1 MDERKNTTMSD
12 EQLTQELRS
21 HNSASKAAGIV
32 MVIGIILMIIGIIGF
47 TIPLI
52 VAGLLI
58 AIIAGVIRNGRKS
71 TIKKQLSDNLVKSA
85 LEDVFDNVVYEPFKA
100 MPSSLVWESDM
111 MLPVSFNT
119 VEGSD
124 HIKASYKGLDIEMG
138 DVSLV
143 DSGEI
148 YNDETQMYEKVEST
162 VFRGQWLVCDFG
174 RELVSDVKLAAR
186 SRADRAL
193 KKASIKTENEEFNKR
208 FTIVSDNEQEAFYIL
223 TPHMMEY
230 IMSMADK
237 GGGEVY
243 MSFLRKGKL
252 HIAVKTNRDFF
263 EMGSGSPDAAAL
275 RRKFTGEIRYFTDL
289 IDELKLTDT
298 IYKQN

>member
-12 EQLTQELRS
+12 EQLTQELKS

-47 TIPLI
+47 MIPLI
-52 VAGLLI
+52 VAGLVI

-85 LEDVFDNVVYEPFKA
+85 LEDVFDNVIYEPFKA

-243 MSFLRKGKL
+243 MSFLCKGKL

>member
-52 VAGLLI
+52 VAGLVI

>member
-12 EQLTQELRS
+12 EQLTQELKS

-47 TIPLI
+47 MIPLI
-52 VAGLLI
+52 VAGLVI

-85 LEDVFDNVVYEPFKA
+85 LEDVFDNVIYEPFKA

>member
-12 EQLTQELRS
+12 EQLTQELKS

-47 TIPLI
+47 MIPLI
-52 VAGLLI
+52 VAGLVI

-85 LEDVFDNVVYEPFKA
+85 LEGIFDNVIYEPFKA

-148 YNDETQMYEKVEST
+148 YNDETQMYEKVKST

-174 RELVSDVKLAAR
+174 RELVSNVKLAAR
-186 SRADRAL
+186 SRVDRAL

>member
-12 EQLTQELRS
+12 EQLTQELKS

-85 LEDVFDNVVYEPFKA
+85 LEDVFDNVIYEPFKA

-223 TPHMMEY
+223 
-230 IMSMADK
+230 I
-237 GGGEVY
+237 
-243 MSFLRKGKL
+243 
-252 HIAVKTNRDFF
+252 
-263 EMGSGSPDAAAL
+263 
-275 RRKFTGEIRYFTDL
+275 
-289 IDELKLTDT
+289 
-298 IYKQN
+298 

>member
-52 VAGLLI
+52 VAGLVI

-208 FTIVSDNEQEAFYIL
+208 FTIVSDTEHEAFYIL

-275 RRKFTGEIRYFTDL
+275 RRKFIGEIRYFTDL

>member
-12 EQLTQELRS
+12 EQLTQELKN
-21 HNSASKAAGIV
+21 HNLASKAAGIV

-52 VAGLLI
+52 VAGLVI

-85 LEDVFDNVVYEPFKA
+85 LEDVFDNVIYEPFKA

>member
-12 EQLTQELRS
+12 EQLTQELKS

-47 TIPLI
+47 MIPLI
-52 VAGLLI
+52 VAGLVI

-85 LEDVFDNVVYEPFKA
+85 LEDVFDNVIYEPFKA

-138 DVSLV
+138 DISLV

>member
-47 TIPLI
+47 MIPLI
-52 VAGLLI
+52 VAGLVI

-85 LEDVFDNVVYEPFKA
+85 LEDVFDNVIYEPFKA
-100 MPSSLVWESDM
+100 MPRSLVWESDM

>member
-12 EQLTQELRS
+12 EQLTQELKS

-47 TIPLI
+47 TISLI
-52 VAGLLI
+52 VAGLVI
-58 AIIAGVIRNGRKS
+58 AILAGVIRNGRKS

-85 LEDVFDNVVYEPFKA
+85 LEDVFDNVIYEPFKA

>member
-47 TIPLI
+47 MIPLI
-52 VAGLLI
+52 VAGLVI

-263 EMGSGSPDAAAL
+263 EMGSGFPDAAAL

>member
-12 EQLTQELRS
+12 EQLTQELKS

-100 MPSSLVWESDM
+100 IPSSLVLESGM
-111 MLPVSFNT
+111 RLPVSFNT

-143 DSGEI
+143 DSGEV

-186 SRADRAL
+186 TRADRAL

-208 FTIVSDNEQEAFYIL
+208 FTIVSDSEQEAFYIL

-230 IMSMADK
+230 ILSMADK

-263 EMGSGSPDAAAL
+263 EMGSGSPDAAVL
-275 RRKFTGEIRYFTDL
+275 RRKFIGEIRYFTDL

>member
-12 EQLTQELRS
+12 EQLTQELKS

-47 TIPLI
+47 TISLI
-52 VAGLLI
+52 VAGLVI

-85 LEDVFDNVVYEPFKA
+85 LEDVFDNVIYEPFKA

>member
-12 EQLTQELRS
+12 EQLTQELKS

-32 MVIGIILMIIGIIGF
+32 MVIGIIGF

-85 LEDVFDNVVYEPFKA
+85 LEDVFDNVIYEPFKA